1 MPTTVEI
8 DARIEELERQKAQL
22 KEQRRAAAAR
32 EREQARK
39 WKSATFA
46 TVGEIVQKAIGTDW
60 TGIDLS
66 GLASFLNDNR
76 EALSVYATAS
86 ERTPQEAKEALDAFR
101 KAEREAKRQEAEP
114 VENVERDG
122 QQEQQGD
129 MW

>member
-66 GLASFLNDNR
+66 GLATFLNDNR

-101 KAEREAKRQEAEP
+101 KAERGAKRQEAEP

>member
-114 VENVERDG
+114 VENAERDC